1 MSGVWTVMYI
11 QCVTF
16 NRSKGKSAVGRI
28 HPLDSHGKLD
38 FSGLTYVDLVTVN
51 VQDSPK

>member
-1 MSGVWTVMYI
+1 MYSEWSVDCDVN

-16 NRSKGKSAVGRI
+16 NCSKGKSAVGRI

-38 FSGLTYVDLVTVN
+38 FSGLTYVDLVKC
-51 VQDSPK
+51 SG